1 MKNNYPEP
9 EDLDWE
15 DLEEDAMRDDKL
27 PIPENFLQDAC
38 WSELRDREI
47 DDDIYD

>member
-1 MKNNYPEP
+1 MNEEP
-9 EDLDWE
+9 EDLEWE
-15 DLEEDAMRDDKL
+15 DLEEDAIRDDKL

-38 WSELRDREI
+38 WSEIIDPEI